1 MKKIRKEIYPIA
13 FFTGSIALKAIADGS
28 GDQTLSLIAM
38 FLILINASW
47 MGYSILKLDK
57 SHNKLK
63 YAMGDLVFCAA
74 MWAVVFFLTSRI
86 GSVLTS
92 IICIAVACVYVT
104 YVCPVLLKR
113 KVFL

>member
-13 FFTGSIALKAIADGS
+13 FFTGSLVLKAIADGS
-28 GDQTLSLIAM
+28 GDQTLSLVSI
-38 FLILINASW
+38 FLTLINASW
-47 MGYSILKLDK
+47 MGYNILKLDK
-57 SHNKLK
+57 SHSRLK
-63 YAMGDLVFCAA
+63 YAMGDLVFCAV

-86 GSVLTS
+86 GNVFTSLICLT
-92 IICIAVACVYVT
+92 IACMYVN